1 MSQSNTNNGACKV
14 DRFQENTEQ
23 NLLSNIAI
31 KEKNK
36 HAKLQ
41 DLKKMKYRLPSK
53 SNTKESILYGDF
65 K

>member
-1 MSQSNTNNGACKV
+1 MIDFKKTQNNVPSNMAV
-14 DRFQENTEQ
+14 
-23 NLLSNIAI
+23 
-31 KEKNK
+31 KEKNE
-36 HAKLQ
+36 HAKLK